1 MVVCYARRIWPKFF
15 RDGADMLFR
24 SHEDKASALKQSYD
38 ICISGT
44 GPAGITLAL
53 KLAARKHRVLLLEA
67 GDLHFDP
74 RSNDVYK
81 GTNSGQDYF
90 ACNVSR
96 QRFFGGTSNHWGGM
110 CHALEARD
118 FAQRSYVPHSGWPI
132 EKADLDPY
140 RQETIGILDVKFLP
154 APDYLGVQHQD
165 AHLQK
170 LDFGYSDP
178 PTRFKNKY
186 LRAIEASENITA
198 LLNANVVDIVLTE
211 DGGRI
216 KALQVSDYEGNT
228 LTARATCFSICHGG
242 IENARTL
249 LNANRQIATGIGN
262 GADLV
267 GRFFMEHPHFVV
279 ATAIINH
286 ENAKISPYTRAKPGS
301 LPVAYYEPRRDFQD
315 LRGILSFGARF
326 IPTSGFY
333 SNPDKYSFK
342 RRLRRFV
349 CESDALLSLSE
360 AVDSDGHVNCPYDM
374 VFRTAA
380 EQKPNPASRVSLGE
394 EVDQFGLRRVDVS
407 WQLSEQDK
415 NTLRQS
421 ALEVG
426 RVMAQK
432 DLGRVK
438 LPEWLLDTSL
448 SFPDTHHDE
457 VAGFHHMGTTRMASS
472 SKEGVVDENLRV
484 FGVDNLYI
492 GGSSVFPTSSHV
504 NPTFTIVQLSLRL
517 ADHLDRRLHLG

>member
-1 MVVCYARRIWPKFF
+1 MLLRSQ
-15 RDGADMLFR
+15 ADK
-24 SHEDKASALKQSYD
+24 EAALREPYD

-81 GTNSGQDYF
+81 GTVSGLDYF

-110 CHALEARD
+110 CHALKARD
-118 FAQRSYVPHSGWPI
+118 FARRDYVPHSGWPI

-140 RQETIGILDVKFLP
+140 REETIDILDVKFPP
-154 APDYLGVQHQD
+154 APDYLGLHHQD

-170 LDFGYSDP
+170 LGFGYSEP
-178 PTRFKNKY
+178 PTRFKGKY
-186 LRAIEASENITA
+186 LPTIEASGNITA
-198 LLNANVVDIVLTE
+198 LVNANVVDIVLTE
-211 DGGRI
+211 DGARVE
-216 KALQVSDYEGNT
+216 ALKISDYEGNT
-228 LTARATCFSICHGG
+228 LVARATCFAICHGG

-249 LNANRQIATGIGN
+249 LNANRQIPAGVGN
-262 GADLV
+262 RADLV
-267 GRFFMEHPHFVV
+267 GRFFMEHPHFIV
-279 ATAIINH
+279 ATAIIDH
-286 ENAKISPYTRAKPGS
+286 DHPGISRYVRAKPGS
-301 LPVAYYEPRRDFQD
+301 LPVAYYEPRRDFQES
-315 LRGILSFGARF
+315 RGILSFGARF

-333 SNPDKYSFK
+333 ASPARYSFR
-342 RRLRRFV
+342 RRLKRFV
-349 CESDALLSLSE
+349 CETDALLSLAESM
-360 AVDSDGHVNCPYDM
+360 DGDGHVRCPHDM
-374 VFRTAA
+374 IFRTAA
-380 EQKPNPASRVSLGE
+380 EQNPNPASRISLGGD
-394 EVDQFGLRRVDVS
+394 VDQFGLRRVDVN
-407 WQLSEQDK
+407 WQLTELDK

-426 RVMAQK
+426 RVMAQR

-438 LPEWLLDTSL
+438 LAPWLLDPSL
-448 SFPDTHHDE
+448 SFPDTRHDE
-457 VAGFHHMGTTRMASS
+457 VAGFHHMGTTRMASTPT
-472 SKEGVVDENLRV
+472 EGVVDENLRV
-484 FGVDNLYI
+484 FGVDNLYL

-517 ADHLDRRLHLG
+517 ADHVDGRLRRG